1 MSIGG
6 HVAYP
11 GGWFGKSWGAPVCSP
26 DTHKPTPIGDQC
38 IDWGGLL
45 LSNDQ
50 GMIIPFGGM
59 RPAVL
64 GSHHLDCFLKSIGA
78 PT

>member
-38 IDWGGLL
+38 IDCAGL
-45 LSNDQ
+45 
-50 GMIIPFGGM
+50 IIPFAGM